1 MRMKKRISIV
11 LALVLLAS
19 ALPLAIT
26 SAAAYEKKIPCDAD
40 GNNELTK
47 EELVNVILPYM
58 LGEGSYTLDD
68 VGDAAWVYA
77 YWDGKPKTIV
87 DRRDRTVTF
96 YRPVERIVLLD
107 LLTGMYILTQ
117 LKATDKVVATNDCA
131 KYIYDPSRSHYFC
144 PLTSAA
150 PELKDLPRLGY
161 RDPSLESILLLKPDV
176 IFTYGSYI
184 DPDSI
189 QEATGILTV
198 CSAITSATTGIFSE
212 HELIGKIVDREEEA
226 EELISYFNEELD
238 ELTEITSQINESKR
252 VKVLL
257 VATGHKTTGD
267 VRSVMGCPGSIW
279 GVFACEKA
287 GGINVAL
294 GGGGDCGYSY
304 TTTKEQIIEWNP
316 DIIIIGTSSS
326 KHKLTIEDVLS
337 DPDLRDAEG
346 QPVINAIKNNRVYYT
361 QGAFIYKD
369 RTVAIVEAY
378 YFAKLF
384 YPDEFAELNLEEKG
398 NEIFKRVYGVDGL
411 FTEMT
416 EKLDLYRWG

>member
-1 MRMKKRISIV
+1 MKKILSCI
-11 LALVLLAS
+11 LMMVLLAS
-19 ALPLAIT
+19 AVSLAIT
-26 SAAAYEKKIPCDAD
+26 PAAAYEEKIPGDSD
-40 GNNELTK
+40 ENDELTRD
-47 EELVNVILPYM
+47 ELASAICSYM
-58 LGEGSYTLDD
+58 LDEGSHTLDD
-68 VGDAAWVYA
+68 VGDAAWMYA
-77 YWDGKPKTIV
+77 YWDGKPKTVV
-87 DRRDRTVTF
+87 DRLDRTVAF
-96 YRPVERIVLLD
+96 YRPMERMVTLD
-107 LLTGMYILTQ
+107 LLTSMYILTQ
-117 LKATDKVVATNDCA
+117 LKATDKIIATNDCA
-131 KYIYDPSRSHYFC
+131 GYIDDPGRSHYFC
-144 PLTSAA
+144 PLTRAA

-161 RDPSLESILLLKPDV
+161 MNPSLESILPLKPDV
-176 IFTYGSYI
+176 IFTYGTYI

-189 QEATGILTV
+189 QEATGILTA
-198 CSAITSATTGIFSE
+198 CSAISAIGATTGMFSE
-212 HELIGKIVDREEEA
+212 HELIGKIVGREEEA

-238 ELTEITSQINESKR
+238 ELTEITSQIDESEK

-267 VRSVMGCPGSIW
+267 VTSVMGCPGSIW

-294 GGGGDCGYSY
+294 GGGGDCSYSY
-304 TTTKEQIIEWNP
+304 TTTKEQVIEWNP

-346 QPVINAIKNNRVYYT
+346 QPVINATKNNRVYYT

-369 RTVAIVEAY
+369 CTVAIVEAY

-384 YPDEFAELNLEEKG
+384 YPDEFAELNVEEKG

-416 EKLDLYRWG
+416 DKLDLYRWE

>member
-1 MRMKKRISIV
+1 MRTERILSII
-11 LALVLLAS
+11 LAMVLLAS
-19 ALPLAIT
+19 AVPMAIT

-87 DRRDRTVTF
+87 DRRDRTVTL

-117 LKATDKVVATNDCA
+117 LKATDKVIATNDCA

-161 RDPSLESILLLKPDV
+161 KDPSLESILLLKPDV

-198 CSAITSATTGIFSE
+198 CSAITTSGGEYEYNFEE
-212 HELIGKIVDREEEA
+212 HRLIGKIVDREEEA
-226 EELISYFNEELD
+226 EELISYLNEELD
-238 ELTEITSQINESKR
+238 ELTEITSQINESER
-252 VKVLL
+252 VKVI
-257 VATGHKTTGD
+257 VVSTGYRSTGD
-267 VRSVMGCPGSIW
+267 IRTVMCVPGS
-279 GVFACEKA
+279 VEKA
-287 GGINVAL
+287 GGINPAVGNAS
-294 GGGGDCGYSY
+294 GSFVSY
-304 TTTKEQIIEWNP
+304 VVSKEQIIEWNP
-316 DIIIIGTSSS
+316 DIIIISTSSS

-346 QPVINAIKNNRVYYT
+346 QPVINAIKNERVYYK
-361 QGAFIYKD
+361 QGAMIYSD
-369 RTVAIVEAY
+369 RAIAVCHAY

-384 YPDEFAELNLEEKG
+384 YPDKFAELNVEEKG
-398 NEIFKRVYGVDGL
+398 NEILKNVYGVDGL

-416 EKLDLYRWG
+416 EKLDLYKWE

>member
-1 MRMKKRISIV
+1 MRTERILSII
-11 LALVLLAS
+11 LAMVLLAS
-19 ALPLAIT
+19 AVPMAIT
-26 SAAAYEKKIPCDAD
+26 SAAAYEKKIPCDA
-40 GNNELTK
+40 GANNELTK
-47 EELVNVILPYM
+47 EELVNAILPYM

-87 DRRDRTVTF
+87 DRRDRTVTL

-117 LKATDKVVATNDCA
+117 LKATDKVIATNDCA

-161 RDPSLESILLLKPDV
+161 KDPSLESILLLKPDV

-198 CSAITSATTGIFSE
+198 CSAITTSGGEYEYNFEE
-212 HELIGKIVDREEEA
+212 HRLIGKIVDREEEA
-226 EELISYFNEELD
+226 EELISYLNEELD
-238 ELTEITSQINESKR
+238 ELTEITSQINESER
-252 VKVLL
+252 VKVI
-257 VATGHKTTGD
+257 VVSTGYRSTGD
-267 VRSVMGCPGSIW
+267 IRTVMCVPGS
-279 GVFACEKA
+279 VEKA
-287 GGINVAL
+287 GGINPAVGNAS
-294 GGGGDCGYSY
+294 GSFVSY
-304 TTTKEQIIEWNP
+304 VVSKEQIIEWNP
-316 DIIIIGTSSS
+316 DIIIISTSSS

>member
-11 LALVLLAS
+11 LVLVLLAS
-19 ALPLAIT
+19 AVPLAVT
-26 SAAAYEKKIPCDAD
+26 PAAAYEEKIPGDAD
-40 GNNELTK
+40 ENDKLTK
-47 EELVNVILPYM
+47 EELVNAILPYM
-58 LGEGSYTLDD
+58 LGKEEAHTLDN
-68 VGDAAWVYA
+68 VGDASWVYA
-77 YWDGKPKTIV
+77 YWDGKPKTV
-87 DRRDRTVTF
+87 EDRLDRTVRF
-96 YRPVERIVLLD
+96 YRPVERMVILD
-107 LLTGMYILTQ
+107 LLTSMYILTQ

-131 KYIYDPSRSHYFC
+131 QFVYGPRGYYYFC

-161 RDPSLESILLLKPDV
+161 MDPSLESILLLRPDV
-176 IFTYGSYI
+176 IFTYGTYI
-184 DPDSI
+184 DPDAI
-189 QEATGILTV
+189 QGATGILTLG
-198 CSAITSATTGIFSE
+198 SATTSATTGIFSE
-212 HELIGKIVDREEEA
+212 HELIGEIVGREEEA

-238 ELTEITSQINESKR
+238 ELTAITSQIDEK

-267 VRSVMGCPGSIW
+267 VTSVMGCPGSIW
-279 GVFACEKA
+279 GVFACEKV

-294 GGGGDCGYSY
+294 GGGGDCEYSY
-304 TTTKEQIIEWNP
+304 TTTKEQVIEWNP

-326 KHKLTIEDVLS
+326 KHTLTIEAVLS

-346 QPVINAIKNNRVYYT
+346 QPVINATKNNRVYYT

-369 RTVAIVEAY
+369 RTTAIVEAY

-384 YPDEFAELNLEEKG
+384 YPDKFAELNLEEKG

-416 EKLDLYRWG
+416 EKLDLYRWE